1 MTAITDPTLLNVQ
14 AEADADR
21 DLASVLSTGA
31 GRRFIWRVI
40 EMFGSETDVFS
51 ADPYEHAYNAGQ
63 QAVGHI
69 FIDLIKD
76 THFDHFQMME
86 REAHVAQEDV
96 DK

>member
-1 MTAITDPTLLNVQ
+1 MTAITDQTLLNVQ
-14 AEADADR
+14 AESDADR

-40 EMFGSETDVFS
+40 EMFGAPAGVFS
-51 ADPYEHAYNAGQ
+51 PDPYEHAYNAGQ